1 MLEIPEA
8 QTIARQIRETI
19 VGKVISS
26 AVAAAS
32 PHGFA
37 WYYGDP
43 ALYGQML
50 DGKEITGATANG
62 GRPEIWAGDMRISFG
77 DGVNVR
83 YFTAGAKHP
92 VKHQLL
98 LRFDGGDSICC
109 TVQMYGG
116 LWAFPDG
123 KNDDFYYNVAKEK
136 PSPLSAMFDTVYFS
150 SLLTEETKKLSAKA
164 FLATEQR
171 IPGIGNG
178 VLQDILWSAK
188 IHPKRK
194 MSTLSGEEFETLYI
208 TVKSLLFDMTEKGG
222 RDTEKDLFG
231 DPGGYIPKMSKK
243 NEGMPCPVCGDL
255 IRRMGYMGGNIYVC
269 EGCQGSGK

>member
-8 QTIARQIRETI
+8 HKIARQLKDTV
-19 VGKVISS
+19 VGKVISH
-26 AVAAAS
+26 AVAATS

-37 WYYGDP
+37 WYYGEP
-43 ALYGQML
+43 ALYGDIL
-50 DGKEITGATANG
+50 RGKKITDTAAYG
-62 GRPEIWAGDMRISFG
+62 GRPEIWAEDMRISFG

-83 YFTAGAKHP
+83 YYEAGAKLP

-98 LRFDGGDSICC
+98 LEFDDGDAICC

-123 KNDDFYYNVAKEK
+123 MNKDFYYTIAKEK
-136 PSPLSAMFDTVYFS
+136 PTPLSDEFDKAYFD
-150 SLLTEETKKLSAKA
+150 SLMSDDSGKLSAKA

-171 IPGIGNG
+171 IPGLGNG
-178 VLQDILWSAK
+178 VLQDILWNAN

-194 MSTLSGEEFETLYI
+194 VSTLSDGEFDILFCS
-208 TVKSLLFDMTEKGG
+208 VKELLSDMTKKGG

-231 DPGGYIPKMSKK
+231 NPGGYITIMSRK
-243 NEGMPCPVCGDL
+243 NDGMPCSVCGDL
-255 IRRMGYMGGNIYVC
+255 IKRMAYMGGNIYIC
-269 EGCQGSGK
+269 ETCQRY

>member
-8 QTIARQIRETI
+8 QTIARQLNETI
-19 VGKVISS
+19 VGKSIVH

-37 WYYGDP
+37 FYFGDP
-43 ALYGQML
+43 ATYGSML
-50 DGKEITGATANG
+50 DGKAITGAAAYG
-62 GRPEIWAGDMRISFG
+62 GRPEIWAEDMRISFG

-83 YFTAGAKHP
+83 YFAAGEKRP

-98 LRFDGGDSICC
+98 LEFDDGSAICC

-116 LWAFPDG
+116 LWAFTDG
-123 KNDDFYYNVAKEK
+123 MKDDFYYNVAKEK
-136 PSPLSAMFDTVYFS
+136 PSPLSDAFDAAYFD
-150 SLLTEETKKLSAKA
+150 SLLKDETKKLSAKA

-171 IPGIGNG
+171 IPGLGNG

-194 MSTLSGEEFETLYI
+194 MSSLPDNEFETLFL
-208 TVKSLLFDMTEKGG
+208 TVKNLLSEMTAKEG

-231 DPGGYIPKMSKK
+231 NPGGFITTMSKK
-243 NEGMPCPVCGDL
+243 NDGMPCPVCGNL
-255 IRRMGYMGGNIYVC
+255 IRRMAYMGGNVYVC
-269 EGCQGSGK
+269 ENCQP